1 MGKAM
6 TTPVY
11 TVTRLNITVVKT
23 KPPGLAISVE
33 GEVGT
38 PGWTGFALDH
48 RIYIAPPADGIY
60 EADMVGVPPGGNVI
74 QVVTPFCY
82 DETWAPF
89 PADLKG
95 LKVYSATN
103 AVTVALE

>member
-1 MGKAM
+1 M
-6 TTPVY
+6 TAPVHAI
-11 TVTRLNITVVKT
+11 TRLNIAVVKT
-23 KPPGLAISVE
+23 NPLGLATTVE

-38 PGWTGFALDH
+38 PGWSGFALDH
-48 RIYIAPPADGIY
+48 RIYIVPPPDGIY
-60 EADMVGVPPGGNVI
+60 EADMVGVPPGGGVAD
-74 QVVTPFCY
+74 VVTPFFY

-103 AVTVALE
+103 DLIVALE